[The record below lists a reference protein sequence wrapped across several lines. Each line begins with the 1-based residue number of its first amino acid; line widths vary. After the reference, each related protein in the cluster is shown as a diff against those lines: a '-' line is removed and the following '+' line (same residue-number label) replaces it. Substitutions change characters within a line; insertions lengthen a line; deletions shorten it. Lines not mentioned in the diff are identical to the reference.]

1 MPRIV
6 VDLEKLRLLES
17 GLGQY
22 CLELASELMRQR
34 RPDEELVFFVPPKQA
49 GHYADDPVETKIVH
63 RWQKDRYT
71 SGIKRLANRVVAGP
85 RYDLWHMTN
94 QCSKYQPWNRRVP
107 VLLTI
112 HDLNF
117 LREKNQYVTR
127 RLLREVQQKV
137 DRADRLT
144 TISEFVAGEVREH
157 LDLRGKKLDV
167 VYNGAADCSVGEG
180 ERPAKLPEGP
190 FLFSLGC
197 FLEKKNFHSLVGM
210 MAELP
215 EYRLALA
222 GHNRSAY
229 GDFVADEIKRLGV
242 DDRVTLLGPISNSE
256 RLWCFQNCTA
266 LAFPSLTEGFGLP
279 AIEAMSAGRP
289 VFLSDR
295 TSLPEVGGDVAFYWR
310 DFDPAAM
317 AAVVRDG
324 LAAASAPGYGD
335 RLQERAAMFRWQNSA
350 AQYLRI
356 YREMTG
362 TVASTPADHTTPNPR
377 RAA

>member
-22 CLELASELMRQR
+22 CLELGAELIRQR
-34 RPDEELVFFVPPKQA
+34 REGEELIYFVPPKQVGRYA
-49 GHYADDPVETKIVH
+49 GDRVTTKPVR
-63 RWQKDRYT
+63 RWQKGRYT
-71 SGIKRLANRVVAGP
+71 SKIKAFANRVVPGP

-94 QCSKYQPWNRRVP
+94 QCSKYLPWNRRVP
-107 VLLTI
+107 ILLTI

-117 LREKNQYVTR
+117 LREKNRHVTR
-127 RLLREVQQKV
+127 RLLREVQWKIDQ
-137 DRADRLT
+137 ADRLT

-157 LDLRGKKLDV
+157 LDLRGKPLDV
-167 VYNGAADCSVGEG
+167 IYNGAADCSIGQG

-197 FLEKKNFHSLVGM
+197 FLEKKNFHSVVGM
-210 MAELP
+210 MTELP
-215 EYRLALA
+215 EYRLVLA

-229 GDFVADEIKRLGV
+229 GEFVAEEIDRLGV
-242 DDRVTLLGPISNSE
+242 RDRVTVLGPISDAE
-256 RLWCFQNCTA
+256 RLWCLQNCTA

-279 AIEAMSAGRP
+279 VVEAMSAGRP

-295 TSLPEVGGDVAFYWR
+295 TSLPEIGGDVAFYWNR
-310 DFDPAAM
+310 FEPAAM
-317 AAVVRDG
+317 AAVVREG
-324 LAAASAPGYGD
+324 LSAVSAPGYGD
-335 RLQERAAMFRWQNSA
+335 RLRERAAMFRWQNSA
-350 AQYLRI
+350 AQYLKI

-362 TVASTPADHTTPNPR
+362 SAASAPAADATQPSR